1 MKKILILS
9 PYPEGVA
16 AGQRLKYEQYYES
29 WEKEGFSL
37 TKSSF
42 FNDKTWDI
50 LWKKGFLLRKIL
62 GTFIGYFRRIKDLAK
77 IRKCDIVYIFMWAT
91 PIGFPLYEWMIL
103 KSGKKIIY
111 DFDDAV
117 FSSSSFLSLL
127 KGGYKSR
134 FLIQYSHQVILSSPF
149 LIDHCERNNNLSKVQ
164 YIPCSLDTK
173 RFQLKD
179 PEWPEKIVLGW
190 TGTFSSKHYLDSI
203 RDVFYEVSKYIDVK
217 IILITNFN
225 YSLEGLDC
233 EVIRWRESSEIK
245 DLHRI
250 DIGLYPLLKS
260 EWALG
265 KGGLKALQYMATGIP
280 AIATDFGTV
289 KNFITH
295 QKNGFLV
302 DTTEEW
308 VDAIKTIAENP
319 KLRNNIIINAR
330 DTVKN
335 NYSVSSNEIKYLT
348 IFKELSKELN

>member
-1 MKKILILS
+1 M
-9 PYPEGVA
+9 
-16 AGQRLKYEQYYES
+16 
-29 WEKEGFSL
+29 
-37 TKSSF
+37 
-42 FNDKTWDI
+42 
-50 LWKKGFLLRKIL
+50 
-62 GTFIGYFRRIKDLAK
+62 
-77 IRKCDIVYIFMWAT
+77 
-91 PIGFPLYEWMIL
+91 
-103 KSGKKIIY
+103 
-111 DFDDAV
+111 
-117 FSSSSFLSLL
+117 
-127 KGGYKSR
+127 
-134 FLIQYSHQVILSSPF
+134 
-149 LIDHCERNNNLSKVQ
+149 
-164 YIPCSLDTK
+164 
-173 RFQLKD
+173 
-179 PEWPEKIVLGW
+179 
-190 TGTFSSKHYLDSI
+190 
-203 RDVFYEVSKYIDVK
+203 
-217 IILITNFN
+217 
-225 YSLEGLDC
+225 DC